1 MVKLFILVNLLR
13 GILMLNSEIQYLKGV
28 GPKRSS
34 KLNKIGIYT
43 IEDLLNYFP
52 VRYEDRRKLSKVKD
66 LDEENKY
73 LLKVKIKRISPLK
86 KINKKMS
93 VFKVFAFDD
102 TGYINMTFFNQEFLY
117 KKLKPEDI
125 YFIYGKYKLVEGVY
139 EIVNPDVEAHN
150 EVFKTGKIMPI
161 YRLTNTLTNNELI
174 KLMITCIEDNC
185 KRINNILPE
194 HIIKEYNLLNKSDAV
209 KNLHFPTDGKTYNQ
223 AKRTIAFERLLIF
236 QLGLFNIK
244 NRLHSSAKGIVQD
257 KTSLSKK
264 LLDSLPYKLT
274 NAQLRVIEEIQSDM
288 SSNKAMN
295 RLVQGDVGSGKTII
309 AIIAMLNAVESGYQ
323 ATMMAPTEILAAQH
337 YQTITEYLKNSDIDV
352 EVAFLSGSTTKKNK
366 DDILK
371 RLKNNEID
379 ILIGTHALIEK
390 NVEFANIGLAIT
402 DEQHRFGVRQRAML
416 GNKRYEGTPDV
427 LIMTATPIPRTLALM
442 VYGDLDIS
450 IIDEMPPNRQ
460 QIITKVLSGNKKD
473 KAYEFIID
481 EIKKGRQAYIVAPLI
496 EESEKLELDSATE
509 IYESLKN
516 EYFSEFELGL
526 LHGKMTNAEKDEIME
541 RFYSGEINVLV
552 STTVIEVGVNVPNAT
567 VMLILNA
574 ERFGLSQLH
583 QLRGRV
589 GRGKHQSYCI
599 LVNESKSANSKD
611 RMKIMAETNN
621 GFLIA
626 EEDLR
631 LRGPGDFFGTRQS
644 GIESYNL
651 DQLISDVTLVQDVQ
665 NITKKLLVENPNLK
679 GVEYDSLRYE
689 ILKLFKNE
697 NIAFN

>member
-1 MVKLFILVNLLR
+1 
-13 GILMLNSEIQYLKGV
+13 MLNSEIQYLKGV

-73 LLKVKIKRISPLK
+73 LLKVKIKRISTLK

>member
-1 MVKLFILVNLLR
+1 
-13 GILMLNSEIQYLKGV
+13 MLNSEIQYLKGV
-28 GPKRSS
+28 GPKRAS

-43 IEDLLNYFP
+43 IEELLNYFP

-66 LDEENKY
+66 IDEENKY
-73 LLKVKIKRISPLK
+73 LIKVKIKKISSIK
-86 KINKKMS
+86 KMNKKMS

-102 TGYINMTFFNQEFLY
+102 TGYINLIFFNQDYLY
-117 KKLKPEDI
+117 KKLKIDEI
-125 YFIYGKYKLVEGVY
+125 YFIYGKYKLVEGIY
-139 EIVNPDVEAHN
+139 EIVNPDIEAHN
-150 EVFKTGKIMPI
+150 EIFRTGKIMPI
-161 YRLTNTLTNNELI
+161 YRLTNSLSNNELT
-174 KLMITCIEDNC
+174 KLMITCVEENC

-194 HIIKEYNLLNKSDAV
+194 QIIKEYSLLNKADAV
-209 KNLHFPTDGKTYNQ
+209 KNLHFPINGKIYNL
-223 AKRTIAFERLLIF
+223 AKKTIAFERLLIF

-244 NRLHSSAKGIVQD
+244 NKLNSNAQGIIQD
-257 KTSLSKK
+257 KTSISEK
-264 LLDSLPYKLT
+264 LLNNLPYKLT
-274 NAQLRVIEEIQSDM
+274 NAQLRVLDEINNDMKSD
-288 SSNKAMN
+288 KAMN
-295 RLVQGDVGSGKTII
+295 RLIQGDVGSGKTII
-309 AIIAMLNAVESGYQ
+309 AIVSMLNAVESGYQ
-323 ATMMAPTEILAAQH
+323 ASMMAPTEILATQH
-337 YQTITEYLKNSDIDV
+337 YQTIVDYLKNSDIDV

-366 DDILK
+366 AEILK

-416 GNKRYEGTPDV
+416 GNKRNGGTPDV
-427 LIMTATPIPRTLALM
+427 LVMTATPIPRTLALM

-460 QIITKVLSGNKKD
+460 QIITKVLNGNKKD

-516 EYFSEFELGL
+516 DYFSDFELGL
-526 LHGKMTNAEKDEIME
+526 LHGKMSNSEKDEIMDK
-541 RFYSGEINVLV
+541 FYNGQINVLV

-567 VMLILNA
+567 VMLILNS

-599 LVNESKSANSKD
+599 LVNESKSATSKD
-611 RMKIMAETNN
+611 RMKVMAETNN

-626 EEDLR
+626 EEDLKI
-631 LRGPGDFFGTRQS
+631 RGPGDFFGTRQH
-644 GIESYNL
+644 GIEAYNL
-651 DQLISDVTLVQDVQ
+651 DQLISDTIVVEEVQGL
-665 NITKKLLVENPNLK
+665 TKKILVENPKLK
-679 GVEYDSLRYE
+679 GIEFESLRYE

>member
-1 MVKLFILVNLLR
+1 
-13 GILMLNSEIQYLKGV
+13 MLNSEIQYLKGV